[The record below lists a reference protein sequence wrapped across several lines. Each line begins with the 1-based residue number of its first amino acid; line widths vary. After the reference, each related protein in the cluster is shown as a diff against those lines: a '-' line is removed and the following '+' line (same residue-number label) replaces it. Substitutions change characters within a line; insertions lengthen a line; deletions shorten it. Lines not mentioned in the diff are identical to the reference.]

1 MCGVAL
7 ILQFRLLSPSK
18 RLPIKSVVLKIP
30 HMLRLV
36 IFYQD
41 GKAAGVYFGLLAKGG
56 ADNQVRAVVQDISNN
71 STAQRTMMPT
81 PMTANKGVED
91 VVVPAYSLMSNP
103 TKISAAENG

>member
-1 MCGVAL
+1 MRSAV
-7 ILQFRLLSPSK
+7 
-18 RLPIKSVVLKIP
+18 
-30 HMLRLV
+30 
-36 IFYQD
+36 
-41 GKAAGVYFGLLAKGG
+41 GLLLFISFLLL
-56 ADNQVRAVVQDISNN
+56 DISNN